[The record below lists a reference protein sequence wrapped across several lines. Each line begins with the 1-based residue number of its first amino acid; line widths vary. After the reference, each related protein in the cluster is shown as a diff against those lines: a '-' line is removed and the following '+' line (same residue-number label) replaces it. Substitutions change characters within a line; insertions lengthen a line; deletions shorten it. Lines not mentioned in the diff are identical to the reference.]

1 MSGKRSKTPDLMGEL
16 LAGKPESRPA
26 GEPPKRQDAEPERHT
41 DRETDKRIKAT
52 HYLAES
58 TLYRLEQALTGLRM
72 ATDNRKLN
80 RYDLVEEA
88 LRMALEE
95 WEQAGPESGLA
106 KRLRGR
112 A

>member
-1 MSGKRSKTPDLMGEL
+1 MSGKRKKTPDLMGEL
-16 LAGKPESRPA
+16 LTGRPT
-26 GEPPKRQDAEPERHT
+26 EPEERLDRQAERRL
-41 DRETDKRIKAT
+41 DRETERKIKAT
-52 HYLAES
+52 HYLTES

-88 LRMALEE
+88 LRLVLEE
-95 WEQAGPESGLA
+95 WEQAGPESPLA

-112 A
+112 T

>member
-16 LAGKPESRPA
+16 LTGKPEGRA
-26 GEPPKRQDAEPERHT
+26 EPPKRKSGETNRQIDKEP
-41 DRETDKRIKAT
+41 DRRIKAT
-52 HYLAES
+52 HYLTES

-88 LRMALEE
+88 LRLVLEE
-95 WEQAGPESGLA
+95 WEQAGPESALA

-112 A
+112 S

>member
-16 LAGKPESRPA
+16 LTGRPT
-26 GEPPKRQDAEPERHT
+26 EPEERRAKQTERQT
-41 DRETDKRIKAT
+41 DREAERKIKAT
-52 HYLAES
+52 HYLTES

-88 LRMALEE
+88 LRLVLEE
-95 WEQAGPESGLA
+95 WEQAGPESPLA

-112 A
+112 T